1 MTKFTQWFR
10 EATPYINA
18 HRGKTFVV
26 SLCGAALGHANLL
39 NIVHDLAL
47 LKTLGVRLV
56 IVHGAR
62 PQLDK
67 VLPEPADAAALR
79 ITTADDLAPL
89 RQTMGELRSLLEA
102 RFAASLPGSPLYN
115 SQISVISGSF
125 VVAKPV
131 GIIDG
136 VDYQFTGQV
145 RSIRTETLKAQ
156 LDLESLV
163 LMSPV
168 GYSRSGQLYNIAA
181 EDLAAEVA
189 IAIAA
194 DKLITFAA
202 QPYICD
208 AQGAAL
214 AELTPG
220 ALDDLL
226 AGLAANHADRRR
238 LQAMLYACR
247 KGIPRCQQVSYQDD
261 GALLAELFTADGQ
274 GSQLAEAPYRNV
286 RTATAADLSEIIALI
301 RPLEQRGALVRR
313 SRDAIERDVTNFL
326 VAEVDQ
332 QIVGCCALHPHG
344 REFMELA
351 CFATD
356 SPAKSTAHPE
366 IAPTPARASIGE
378 QLLAAAE
385 RECTRQGFTR
395 LFAMT
400 TVAQDWF
407 QEHGFNAINISEL
420 PAASRAAYDQAR
432 NSRAYLKQLAEKQVH
447 SRH

>member
-1 MTKFTQWFR
+1 
-10 EATPYINA
+10 
-18 HRGKTFVV
+18 VV
-26 SLCGAALGHANLL
+26 SLCGAALDHANLI

-67 VLPEPADAAALR
+67 VLPQPADAAALR
-79 ITTADDLAPL
+79 ITTATDLAPL
-89 RQTMGELRSLLEA
+89 RQAMGELRSLLEA

-115 SQISVISGSF
+115 SEISVISGSF

-145 RSIRTETLKAQ
+145 RSIRTDALTAQ

-163 LMSPV
+163 LMSPI

-189 IAIAA
+189 IAITA
-194 DKLITFAA
+194 DKLITFAEE
-202 QPYICD
+202 PYICD

-214 AELTPG
+214 AELTP
-220 ALDDLL
+220 AELDDLL
-226 AGLAANHADRRR
+226 ASLPSSHADRRR

-247 KGIPRCQQVSYQDD
+247 KGIARCQQVSYQDD

-286 RTATAADLSEIIALI
+286 RTATAADLSEIVALI
-301 RPLEQRGALVRR
+301 RPLEQRGVLLRR

-326 VAEVDQ
+326 VAEVDK

-344 REFMELA
+344 REFMELS
-351 CFATD
+351 CFATHK
-356 SPAKSTAHPE
+356 PTKNATHLETAT
-366 IAPTPARASIGE
+366 APVRASIGE

-385 RECTRQGFTR
+385 RECARQGFER

-407 QEHGFNAINISEL
+407 QEHGFDAIDISEL
-420 PAASRAAYDQAR
+420 PSASQANYDQAR
-432 NSRAYLKQLAEKQVH
+432 NSRAYLKRVPEKQAYG
-447 SRH
+447 RHQSS